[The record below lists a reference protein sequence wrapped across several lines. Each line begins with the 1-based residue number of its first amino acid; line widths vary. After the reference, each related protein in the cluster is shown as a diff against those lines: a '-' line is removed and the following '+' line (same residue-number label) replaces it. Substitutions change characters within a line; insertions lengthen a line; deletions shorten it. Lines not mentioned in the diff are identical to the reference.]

1 MEENKKQ
8 IDWKQIGWRF
18 LQALIIL
25 LMLSPIIVYIVLNN
39 VDFSDTGLNYYL
51 VMSNKE
57 IVEIMQEKGLILW
70 YDYHWYYKFLLWLFM
85 ILGVILTIVFIKFL
99 YKNNKERKN
108 REYDQER
115 EDARNAK
122 LSKTIDKIF
131 GK

>member
-1 MEENKKQ
+1 MEESKKQ
-8 IDWKQIGWRF
+8 IDWKNVGWRF

-85 ILGVILTIVFIKFL
+85 ILGAILTIVFIKFL
-99 YKNNKERKN
+99 YKNNKEKKREQKDDEKN
-108 REYDQER
+108 EKW
-115 EDARNAK
+115 N
-122 LSKTIDKIF
+122 KTFEKIF
-131 GK
+131 GKEKE